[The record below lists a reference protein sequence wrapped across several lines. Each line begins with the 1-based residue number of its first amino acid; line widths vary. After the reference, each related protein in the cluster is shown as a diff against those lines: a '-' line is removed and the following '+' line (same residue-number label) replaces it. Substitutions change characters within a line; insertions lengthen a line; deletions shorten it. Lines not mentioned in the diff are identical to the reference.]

1 MFVFSR
7 ETAGDAN
14 AFSPR
19 PADTT
24 IFEGEGGSYRSW
36 SSSNFPLLGEAK
48 VVLEFLSASTGLR
61 SASLCRFQQDWLCSS
76 RYGLFHLLHLH
87 IYGQA
92 MRRQRAPN
100 LGPIIK
106 APFLKIHILYM
117 PNLSKLYTSL
127 VASCPSNASKIE
139 RMHIYFIS

>member
-48 VVLEFLSASTGLR
+48 VGAGILVLHPQGFALPHYADSNKIGYVLQGTDSSST
-61 SASLCRFQQDWLCSS
+61 SS
-76 RYGLFHLLHLH
+76 TYIWTG
-87 IYGQA
+87 YA
-92 MRRQRAPN
+92 
-100 LGPIIK
+100 
-106 APFLKIHILYM
+106 
-117 PNLSKLYTSL
+117 
-127 VASCPSNASKIE
+127 
-139 RMHIYFIS
+139 